1 MPAFH
6 LPILEACTVSAS
18 SFQEAIITKRSL
30 APAQPHKLASEF
42 CCNTMPLLKI
52 GGSLI
57 IASALKSNKAFKIKK
72 QLKQYFFMYMLVQIK
87 NGNRLT
93 DYHVLLLITL
103 SSSAR
108 VMVPNSGCFL
118 SHSKKATLI
127 SSVHWLSI
135 SPVL

>member
-6 LPILEACTVSAS
+6 FPILEACTVSAS

-42 CCNTMPLLKI
+42 CCNTMPLPKI
-52 GGSLI
+52 GGSLMM
-57 IASALKSNKAFKIKK
+57 ASALKTNNAFKIKK
-72 QLKQYFFMYMLVQIK
+72 QLKQYFPITACFFGLDIK

-108 VMVPNSGCFL
+108 VIVPNSGCFL
-118 SHSKKATLI
+118 SHS
-127 SSVHWLSI
+127 
-135 SPVL
+135 